1 MIDFCALRTLT
12 SDLQQ
17 VEEDLV
23 DAYGLTI
30 QQASVLCAV
39 ESGYGEPGAL
49 AFQMRLSPSRLTRL
63 LDALEKQGLVERT
76 APARDRR
83 SVCITLTAKGK
94 EKLDVIH
101 HGSVSLPSYIESM
114 ISARKEERG

>member
-17 VEEDLV
+17 VETELV
-23 DAYGLTI
+23 GAYGLTI

-49 AFQMRLSPSRLTRL
+49 AIQMRLSPSRLTRL
-63 LDALEKQGLVERT
+63 IDALEKQELLERT
-76 APARDRR
+76 VSARDRR

-94 EKLDVIH
+94 EKLDAVH

-114 ISARKEERG
+114 IPARKEERE